1 MSWTIRR
8 WLIVAA
14 SLGAAWAARATEYE
28 YDTLDRLVRVVRS
41 DGSEEAYTYDAAG
54 NITSVTRKG
63 RASTSI
69 LAKVGFRDAA
79 CEDGDVFLFEGRKGE
94 TVTVRV
100 EAEPREAGLGKRL
113 SVSLG
118 EHGPRAESRRH
129 DGPDLRRH
137 DGSVLPNEIAA
148 VLPADGWYTIVVARP
163 DEGPHQARYA
173 GAYRLTLEARPETC
187 ATLGPRGKHHP

>member
-1 MSWTIRR
+1 MKRTTRL
-8 WLIVAA
+8 WLLAAA
-14 SLGAAWAARATEYE
+14 SLGATWPATGIEYE
-28 YDTLDRLVRVVRS
+28 YDTLDRLVRVVRD

-54 NITSVTRKG
+54 NVTSLTRKG

-79 CEDGDVFLFEGRKGE
+79 CDEGDVFLFEGRKGE

-113 SVSLG
+113 ALTLSG
-118 EHGPRAESRRH
+118 NGPRAE
-129 DGPDLRRH
+129 LRRH
-137 DGSVLPNEIAA
+137 DGTVLPNEIAA
-148 VLPADGWYTIVVARP
+148 VLPADGWYTIVIARP
-163 DEGPHQARYA
+163 DEGTHPARYA

-187 ATLGPRGKHHP
+187 ATLGPRGKHHR